1 MTARKGYLFSFQNF
15 LRSYLFGATIKTSN
29 NETEEFSMRKKLLTA
44 VSAVMLTL
52 ICAANVSASTDYFKG
67 HWGLDT
73 ERTLYFGTE
82 NGSYIKPITATIGTT
97 ISLADIIPEKYGYI
111 FDGWYSDPR
120 TKENRVTEFTFNE
133 NDAVYAK
140 WIPNGLEQIAE
151 QEIKTSPLTTAEIL
165 AYGNHLD
172 EKTGVPVTALW
183 VAQNKRLNELM
194 EIYNEN
200 FK

>member
-1 MTARKGYLFSFQNF
+1 
-15 LRSYLFGATIKTSN
+15 
-29 NETEEFSMRKKLLTA
+29 MRKKLLTA

-52 ICAANVSASTDYFKG
+52 ICVTNVSASTDYFEG

-82 NGSYIKPITATIGTT
+82 NGSYIKPITATVGTT
-97 ISLADIIPEKYGYI
+97 ISLADIIPEKSGCI

-133 NDAVYAK
+133 NDVVYAK
-140 WIPNGLEQIAE
+140 WLDDGTPKEAVD
-151 QEIKTSPLTTAEIL
+151 TRVYATTAEIL
-165 AYGNHLD
+165 AYGSYID

-183 VAQNKRLNELM
+183 VAQNNRLNELM

>member
-1 MTARKGYLFSFQNF
+1 
-15 LRSYLFGATIKTSN
+15 
-29 NETEEFSMRKKLLTA
+29 MRKKLLTA
-44 VSAVMLTL
+44 VAAAMLILT
-52 ICAANVSASTDYFKG
+52 CTNTAFASTDYFEG

-82 NGSYIKPITATIGTT
+82 NGSYIKPITATIGTM

-151 QEIKTSPLTTAEIL
+151 QEIKTTPLTTAEIL
-165 AYGNHLD
+165 AYGNHID

>member
-1 MTARKGYLFSFQNF
+1 
-15 LRSYLFGATIKTSN
+15 
-29 NETEEFSMRKKLLTA
+29 MRKKLFTA

-52 ICAANVSASTDYFKG
+52 ICAANVSASTDYFEG

-82 NGSYIKPITATIGTT
+82 NGSYIKPVTATVGTT
-97 ISLADIIPEKYGYI
+97 ISLDSIIPERYGYI

-120 TKENRVTEFTFNE
+120 TKENRVTEFTFTE

-140 WIPNGLEQIAE
+140 WIPNGTEQIAE

-165 AYGNHLD
+165 AYGNHID

-183 VAQNKRLNELM
+183 VAQNNRLNELM